1 MNENQNNDD
10 LFEYTK
16 DLNELKNKLF
26 DSEHYSTMIIDNE
39 GELEGGFDK
48 FFDFTTKRENIE
60 FKEDALAIFKQEVSI
75 DAIFDYLSVEA
86 DEKKRT
92 LILSAVWEAGLD
104 ATKHISKWIDIAIK
118 GSFEECIE
126 VLSIIENIE
135 VTQDANEIATAQHKL
150 NTAKK
155 LDENTEKSGLLDALE
170 EALNFLKEN

>member
-1 MNENQNNDD
+1 MSENQNNND

-26 DSEHYSTMIIDNE
+26 DSEQYNTMIISNE

-48 FFDFTTKRENIE
+48 FFEFTTKRENSE

-75 DAIFDYLSVEA
+75 DAIFDYLSVET

-92 LILSAVWEAGLD
+92 LILCAVWEAGLD
-104 ATKHISKWIDIAIK
+104 ATKHISNWVDIAIK

-135 VTQDANEIATAQHKL
+135 ITLDTKEIEATQQKL

-155 LDENTEKSGLLDALE
+155 LDENTEKAGLLDALE
-170 EALNFLKEN
+170 EALNFLKTN